1 MALHIKKR
9 KVSSWPESC
18 KAGEEIAHPAGQR
31 VDRHSAERTLK
42 LPDPSTYVLVQ
53 EKHTG

>member
-31 VDRHSAERTLK
+31 VDGHSAERTLK